1 MIIDRFEGDYAVM
14 ETEEGMLNI
23 HRAHLPSS
31 AREGDVVNYSNGGY
45 SVDREA
51 TEDLRSAVR
60 DKLHKLLTGEDD

>member
-51 TEDLRSAVR
+51 TEDLRNAVR
-60 DKLHKLLTGEDD
+60 DKLHKLLTGEND